1 MKGKK
6 LVVLAFIAAI
16 AMFTVMPTP
25 SAHSSPLRTTFLVP
39 ASYYVTGS
47 GQCIFSPT
55 GFDTTTL
62 TPIAPTTTVAAPTW
76 TMYDGVY
83 TFKPDG
89 SFTANL
95 NSRVVSTAGGSW
107 STLAYRGTYAIA
119 ADGVSIT
126 LTVIPPSIATCIE
139 GVCGTS
145 GAETFLSNAPVRGSI
160 SPLRDILEM
169 HCGITPLLNI
179 ETPDGNPLPFELM
192 CNFTVVGFRCLGQ
205 CKTEPVE

>member
-6 LVVLAFIAAI
+6 LVVLAFIVAI
-16 AMFTVMPTP
+16 AMFPGMPTP
-25 SAHSSPLRTTFLVP
+25 SAQSSPLGTTFLVP

-47 GQCIFSPT
+47 GQCIFSVM
-55 GFDTTTL
+55 GFDPINL
-62 TPIAPTTTVAAPTW
+62 TPIPGGPPVDPPTW

-107 STLAYRGTYAIA
+107 STLAYHGTYAIA

-145 GAETFLSNAPVRGSI
+145 GEKTYLSNAPIRGSI

-179 ETPDGNPLPFELM
+179 ENPYGFPFELM